1 MSLVATPAATA
12 ESLTPRETL
21 QRVDSLIRSGNGD
34 AARTLCTGQALRL
47 LPLLIEA
54 EAMVTPFLDREQ
66 SSDTVLEEQRAGNWA
81 ALRVQSLVVFTEPFM
96 GLARLETNQAV
107 HLYQDDGVWKVAD
120 LEELASVTAPL
131 VLKSG
136 DPTAKA
142 GSGSAGAHVNQ
153 RRDPSESL
161 LPLSRLA
168 PAPADHARVTRMQ
181 LRLSRRTGE
190 AFAAVPLGA
199 SQRAT
204 PGVQSTTSDL
214 FLETSRSSVPDTL
227 RTGRAAPARDSLKVY
242 LASTTELDLTDKML
256 RTRAAK
262 LAQGSPSDVETARR
276 VWTFVST
283 SFDYKLG
290 ATLFATSR
298 EALRDLKGDCSEAA
312 VLTAALLRAAG
323 IPSRVV
329 LGYATLGQGVW
340 IGHAWTEAWL
350 GGARG
355 GWVGVDAALR
365 EFPTG
370 PHRVALVT
378 LSGEEDMKAA
388 ATNLMLSTISNLDID
403 ITGAW
408 AGNKP
413 VPLVTHPAAATQ
425 SRQFW
430 KQVMGK

>member
-1 MSLVATPAATA
+1 V
-12 ESLTPRETL
+12 
-21 QRVDSLIRSGNGD
+21 
-34 AARTLCTGQALRL
+34 
-47 LPLLIEA
+47 
-54 EAMVTPFLDREQ
+54 
-66 SSDTVLEEQRAGNWA
+66 
-81 ALRVQSLVVFTEPFM
+81 
-96 GLARLETNQAV
+96 
-107 HLYQDDGVWKVAD
+107 
-120 LEELASVTAPL
+120 
-131 VLKSG
+131 
-136 DPTAKA
+136 
-142 GSGSAGAHVNQ
+142 
-153 RRDPSESL
+153 
-161 LPLSRLA
+161 
-168 PAPADHARVTRMQ
+168 Q
-181 LRLSRRTGE
+181 LRLSRRDGE

-204 PGVQSTTSDL
+204 SGVPTTTSEV
-214 FLETSRSSVPDTL
+214 FLETLQSVVPDTL
-227 RTGRAAPARDSLKVY
+227 PTGRAAPARDALRVY

-340 IGHAWTEAWL
+340 IGHAWAEAWL
-350 GGARG
+350 GGTRG

-378 LSGEEDMKAA
+378 LSGTEDMKAA
-388 ATNLMLSTISNLDID
+388 ATNLMLSTISNLDIE

-408 AGNKP
+408 AGDQS
-413 VPLVTHPAAATQ
+413 VPLITHPAAAAESQ
-425 SRQFW
+425 RFW
-430 KQVMGK
+430 KQVMEGMGR